1 MISDPQPINPEQP
14 ESRLNRPADVDAAA
28 SAITETGTPREWRS
42 IEELRGTEQFRNALE
57 GEFGSGSDH
66 LPDAAGRLMGA
77 LPAAGQPQ
85 AQEKPETVRPRPWDA
100 WVAKASLSQALSESG
115 EGSGLVQLQGAVQK
129 GPANS
134 AAGGDGLSRRDLLK
148 VAAASAAMA
157 GLSAC
162 TKLPTE
168 KIVPYVRQPE
178 EIVPG
183 KPLFY
188 ATSMTM
194 QGVATGLLVESH
206 MGRPT
211 KIEGNP
217 EHPGSLG
224 GTDVF
229 LQASVL
235 GVYDP
240 DRSQT
245 VLHNGQISSWESFL
259 AEMGDQRAAF
269 GKGAGLR
276 ILTETV
282 SSPTLASQLQKLQQQ
297 FPEAKWHQ
305 YEPCSG
311 DSTREGTRLAF
322 GRPVNIVYR
331 VDQANVIVALDS
343 DFLVSG
349 PGHVRY
355 TREFAS
361 RRAIEGTSAN
371 LNRLYAAE
379 SMPTST
385 GAMAD
390 HRLRLRSSEVE
401 GMARRLAAAIGI
413 ALPSEKGG
421 DDKAVPEQWV
431 RAVASDLAKN
441 RGASL
446 VIAGETQPPA
456 VHALA
461 HAMNEALQNV
471 GKTVYY
477 TDSLEANP
485 VNQTESL
492 HELVNDLNGGHVG
505 LIVILG
511 GNPVYDAPADF
522 DFASALMKAQTR
534 VHCGL
539 YQDETGTLCNW
550 HVPAAHYLES
560 WSDARA
566 YDGTIG
572 IVQPLIAPIYGG
584 RTHHEIVAAL
594 TGNAGK
600 SNHEIVKE
608 YWQGQRPEKGQ
619 AFEDF
624 WETSLH
630 DGVMAKTALPAI
642 SAPLQRDFMQQP
654 PAQSM
659 AQAGELEL
667 VFRPD
672 PTIFDGR
679 FANNGWLQ
687 ETARPITRITWDNAV
702 MMSPATAVHHGLN
715 HGDYVTLRCGGR
727 AVKGGVFL
735 AIGHVDNAV
744 TVHLGYGRSV
754 SVPRPDIGSPEW
766 VSGVPGFNAYL
777 LRTSAAPWITN
788 APLQLEKTGEKYTF
802 AAVQHQWLIDNK
814 GVESDDES
822 VNAFQRDLVQVA
834 TLDQFRRDPNF
845 AQVPEATETKD
856 LSLYPN
862 YRYDGYAWGLSIDLN
877 KCVGCNAC
885 VVACTSE
892 NNVAIV
898 GKDQVDRGRIMH
910 WIRIDTYFHGGI
922 EAPEM
927 YFEPLPCMQC
937 ENAPCEY
944 VCPVGATAHSSEGL
958 NDMTYNRCVGTRY
971 CSNNCPYKVRRFNF
985 YLFSDY
991 KTPSLYGLRNP
1002 DVTVRSR
1009 GVMEKCTYCVQRIN
1023 EAKIRSAEEDR
1034 VVRDLEIQ
1042 TACQQ
1047 ACPAGAIMFGNINDK
1062 KSHVARW
1069 KAEPRNYVLLADL
1082 NTRPRTSYLAR
1093 VRNPNP
1099 ELAG

>member
-1 MISDPQPINPEQP
+1 MSSDPKAINPESANP
-14 ESRLNRPADVDAAA
+14 IEPGAA
-28 SAITETGTPREWRS
+28 SSPARPSAAREWRS
-42 IEELRGTEQFRNALE
+42 IDEFENSQAFRAALE
-57 GEFGSGSDH
+57 GEFASSSD
-66 LPDAAGRLMGA
+66 LPNAPGRLMSSAAGNA
-77 LPAAGQPQ
+77 PAAD
-85 AQEKPETVRPRPWDA
+85 AQDTERPRPWEA
-100 WVAKASLSQALSESG
+100 WLRHAEVRAQLSETQSG
-115 EGSGLVQLQGAVQK
+115 ELVQLTSG
-129 GPANS
+129 S
-134 AAGGDGLSRRDLLK
+134 AQNAKDGIDRRDLLK
-148 VAAASAAMA
+148 MVAVGAATA

-162 TKLPTE
+162 TILPTE
-168 KIVPYVRQPE
+168 HIVPYVRQPE
-178 EIVPG
+178 EIIPG

-188 ATSMTM
+188 ATSMTQ

-235 GVYDP
+235 GLYDP
-240 DRSQT
+240 SRSQT
-245 VLHNGQISSWESFL
+245 VLHNGYISGWDAFV
-259 AEMGDQRAAF
+259 AEMGNQRAALAP
-269 GKGAGLR
+269 KGAGLH
-276 ILTETV
+276 ILTETIT
-282 SSPTLASQLQKLQQQ
+282 SPTLGAQLQKLQQQ
-297 FPEAKWHQ
+297 FPQAKWHQ

-311 DSTREGTRLAF
+311 DSAREGARLAF
-322 GRPVNIVYR
+322 GRPLNAVYR
-331 VDQANVIVALDS
+331 IDQANVIVSLDA

-361 RRAIEGTSAN
+361 RRTIEGTSPN
-371 LNRLYAAE
+371 LNRLYTAE

-390 HRLRLRSSEVE
+390 HRLRVRSSEIE
-401 GMARRLAAAIGI
+401 GLARRLAIAIGI
-413 ALPSEKGG
+413 ALPGG
-421 DDKAVPEQWV
+421 AGANSAAVSDEWV
-431 RAVASDLAKN
+431 EAVARDLTKN

-446 VIAGETQPPA
+446 VIAGETQPPI

-461 HAMNEALQNV
+461 HAMNDALENV

-477 TDSLEANP
+477 TESLEANP

-492 HELVNDLNGGHVG
+492 RELVRDLNNGQVN
-505 LIVILG
+505 LLVILA
-511 GNPVYDAPADF
+511 GNPVYNAPADF
-522 DFASALMKAQTR
+522 DFKSALMKAPMR
-534 VHCGL
+534 AHCGL
-539 YQDETGTLCNW
+539 YNDETGELCNW

-566 YDGTIG
+566 YDGTVG
-572 IVQPLIAPIYGG
+572 ITQPLIAPIYGG
-584 RTHHEIVAAL
+584 RTYHEVVATL
-594 TGNAGK
+594 TGDEDQ
-600 SNHEIVKE
+600 SNHELVKG
-608 YWQGQRPEKGQ
+608 YWQAQRPEKGQ

-624 WETSLH
+624 WEVSLH
-630 DGVMAKTALPAI
+630 DGLMAKTALPPVTVPLSHGFLQQAPTP
-642 SAPLQRDFMQQP
+642 SAAQP
-654 PAQSM
+654 N
-659 AQAGELEL
+659 ELEL
-667 VFRPD
+667 VFRAD
-672 PTIFDGR
+672 PTVFDGR
-679 FANNGWLQ
+679 FASNGWLE
-687 ETARPITRITWDNAV
+687 ETPKPITRITWDNAV
-702 MMSPATAVHHGLN
+702 MMSPVTAVHHGLN

-727 AVKGGVFL
+727 EVSGGVFL
-735 AIGHVDNAV
+735 AIGHVDNAI
-744 TVHLGYGRSV
+744 TVHLGYGRWRV
-754 SVPRPDIGSPEW
+754 AQPKVTVGPAGNL
-766 VSGVPGFNAYL
+766 GAGYGFSAYL
-777 LRTSAAPWITN
+777 LRTSTAPWIAN
-788 APLQLEKTGEKYTF
+788 APAQIEKTGKKYTF
-802 AAVQHQWLIDNK
+802 AAIQHQWLINNK

-822 VNAFQRDLVQVA
+822 VNASRRGMVQVA
-834 TLDQFRRDPNF
+834 TLDQFRQDPNF
-845 AQVPEATETKD
+845 AQIPEDQETKD
-856 LSLYPN
+856 LSLYAN
-862 YRYDGYAWGLSIDLN
+862 YKYDGYAWGLAIDLN

-892 NNVAIV
+892 NNVAVV
-898 GKDQVDRGRIMH
+898 GKDQVDRGRIMQ

-922 EAPEM
+922 EAPET

-944 VCPVGATAHSSEGL
+944 VCPVGATTHSSEGL

-971 CSNNCPYKVRRFNF
+971 CSNNCSYKVRRFNF

-991 KTPSLYGLRNP
+991 TTPSLYGVRNP
-1002 DVTVRSR
+1002 NVTVRSR

-1023 EAKIRSAEEDR
+1023 AAKIRSAEEDR
-1034 VVRDLEIQ
+1034 LVRDLEIQ

-1062 KSHVARW
+1062 TAHVTRW
-1069 KAEPRNYVLLADL
+1069 KAQSRNYVLLADL

>member
-1 MISDPQPINPEQP
+1 MTLDPNSTNPQTI
-14 ESRLNRPADVDAAA
+14 ESGAAPSNGA
-28 SAITETGTPREWRS
+28 VAPREWRS
-42 IEELRGTEQFRNALE
+42 IDEFNGSQEFRAALE
-57 GEFGSGSDH
+57 GEFAGE
-66 LPDAAGRLMGA
+66 LPNAPGRLMN
-77 LPAAGQPQ
+77 PEAAQVKSSDAPD
-85 AQEKPETVRPRPWDA
+85 TSRPRPWETWLRHA
-100 WVAKASLSQALSESG
+100 EIRAQLSQPQHE
-115 EGSGLVQLQGAVQK
+115 ELVQLAGAARPVGSPQLGK
-129 GPANS
+129 
-134 AAGGDGLSRRDLLK
+134 DGIDRRDLLK
-148 VAAASAAMA
+148 LVAVGAATA

-162 TKLPTE
+162 TILPKE
-168 KIVPYVRQPE
+168 EIVPYVRQPE
-178 EIVPG
+178 DIIPG

-188 ATSMTM
+188 ATSMTH

-235 GVYDP
+235 DLYDP
-240 DRSQT
+240 NRSQT
-245 VLHNGQISSWESFL
+245 VLHDGRISSWDAFV
-259 AEMGDQRAAF
+259 AEMGNQRAALAN
-269 GKGAGLR
+269 KGTGLH

-282 SSPTLASQLQKLQQQ
+282 ISPTLGAQLQKLLKQ

-305 YEPCSG
+305 YEPCGG
-311 DSTREGTRLAF
+311 DSAREGSRLAF
-322 GRPVNIVYR
+322 GRPLNTVYR
-331 VDQANVIVALDS
+331 MDQANVIVSLDA

-361 RRAIEGTSAN
+361 RRTIEGTSAN
-371 LNRLYAAE
+371 LNRLYVAE

-390 HRLRLRSSEVE
+390 HRLRVRSSEVE
-401 GMARRLAAAIGI
+401 GLARQLAAAIGI
-413 ALPSEKGG
+413 SLAGG
-421 DDKAVPEQWV
+421 TAAGQSSIPQHWV
-431 RAVASDLAKN
+431 QAVARDLTKN

-446 VIAGETQPPA
+446 VIAGETQPPI

-461 HAMNEALQNV
+461 HAMNDALQNA

-477 TDSLEANP
+477 TESLEANP

-492 HELVNDLNGGHVG
+492 HELVKALNGGQVNL
-505 LIVILG
+505 LIILG
-511 GNPVYDAPADF
+511 GNPVYNTPVDF
-522 DFASALMKAQTR
+522 NFASALMKAPAR

-539 YQDETGTLCNW
+539 YNDETGILCNW

-560 WSDARA
+560 WSDGRG
-566 YDGTIG
+566 YDGTVG
-572 IVQPLIAPIYGG
+572 IVQPLIAPLYGG
-584 RTHHEIVAAL
+584 RTYHEMVATL
-594 TGNAGK
+594 TGDEAL
-600 SNHEIVKE
+600 SNRDIVRA
-608 YWQGQRPEKGQ
+608 YWQTQRPEQGQ

-624 WETSLH
+624 WQVSLH
-630 DGVMAKTALPAI
+630 DGLMAKTALPPIAV
-642 SAPLQRDFMQQP
+642 PLGRDFLQQA
-654 PAQSM
+654 PAPSHPQPN
-659 AQAGELEL
+659 ELEL
-667 VFRPD
+667 VFRHD

-679 FANNGWLQ
+679 FAGNGWLQ
-687 ETARPITRITWDNAV
+687 ETPKPITRITWDNAI
-702 MMSPATAVHHGLN
+702 MMSPATAAHHGLN
-715 HGDYVTLRCGGR
+715 HRDYVILRCGGR
-727 AVKGGVFL
+727 EVKGGVFL

-744 TVHLGYGRSV
+744 TVHLGYGRTR
-754 SVPRPDIGSPEW
+754 VPQPNVTVGPAGNLGS
-766 VSGVPGFNAYL
+766 GYGFNAYL
-777 LRTSAAPWITN
+777 LRSSAAPWIAN
-788 APLQLEKTGEKYTF
+788 APVHIENTGQKYEF
-802 AAVQHQWLIDNK
+802 AAIQHQYLISNK

-822 VNAFQRDLVQVA
+822 VNAFKRDMVQVA
-834 TLDQFRRDPNF
+834 TIDEFRRDPNF
-845 AQVPEATETKD
+845 ARVPGDQEHKD
-856 LSLYPN
+856 QSLYQN
-862 YRYDGYAWGLSIDLN
+862 YEYTGYAWGMAIDLN

-892 NNVAIV
+892 NNVAVV
-898 GKDQVDRGRIMH
+898 GKDQVERGRIMQ

-922 EAPEM
+922 EEPET

-944 VCPVGATAHSSEGL
+944 VCPVGATTHSSEGL

-971 CSNNCPYKVRRFNF
+971 CSNNCSYKVRRFNF

-991 KTPSLYGLRNP
+991 VSPSLYGVRNP
-1002 DVTVRSR
+1002 NVTVRSR

-1023 EAKIRSAEEDR
+1023 AAKIRSAEEDR
-1034 VVRDLEIQ
+1034 QVRDLEIQ

-1047 ACPAGAIMFGNINDK
+1047 ACPAGAIIFGNINDK
-1062 KSHVARW
+1062 NSHVTRW
-1069 KAEPRNYVLLADL
+1069 KGQSRNYVLLADL

>member
-1 MISDPQPINPEQP
+1 MSFDPNSTNPQSANPLE
-14 ESRLNRPADVDAAA
+14 PAALPSPQKPKA
-28 SAITETGTPREWRS
+28 PREWRS
-42 IEELRGTEQFRNALE
+42 IDEFNGSQAFRAALE
-57 GEFGSGSDH
+57 GEFAPGAG
-66 LPDAAGRLMGA
+66 LPDSPGRLMNS
-77 LPAAGQPQ
+77 QPPPPQ
-85 AQEKPETVRPRPWDA
+85 PSDAPDTSRPRPWETWLRHA
-100 WVAKASLSQALSESG
+100 EVRAQLSQPQPG
-115 EGSGLVQLQGAVQK
+115 ELVQL
-129 GPANS
+129 
-134 AAGGDGLSRRDLLK
+134 AAAARPLASPQPGKDGIDRRDLLK
-148 VAAASAAMA
+148 MVAVGAATA

-162 TKLPTE
+162 TILPKE
-168 KIVPYVRQPE
+168 EIVPYVRQPE
-178 EIVPG
+178 EIIPG

-188 ATSMTM
+188 ATSMTQ

-224 GTDVF
+224 GTDLF

-235 GVYDP
+235 GLYDP
-240 DRSQT
+240 NRSQT
-245 VLHNGQISSWESFL
+245 VLHAGRLSSWDAFV
-259 AEMGDQRAAF
+259 AEMGDRRAALSPR
-269 GKGAGLR
+269 GTGLR

-282 SSPTLASQLQKLQQQ
+282 TSPTLGSQLQKLLKQ

-311 DSTREGTRLAF
+311 DSAREGSRLAF
-322 GRPVNIVYR
+322 GRPLNTVYR
-331 VDQANVIVALDS
+331 MDQANVIVSLDS

-361 RRAIEGTSAN
+361 RRTIEGTSAN

-385 GAMAD
+385 GVMAD
-390 HRLRLRSSEVE
+390 HRLRVRSSEIE
-401 GMARRLAAAIGI
+401 GLARRLAAAIGI
-413 ALPSEKGG
+413 ALAGG
-421 DDKAVPEQWV
+421 TPASQSSVPDNWV
-431 RAVASDLAKN
+431 QVVARDLTRN

-446 VIAGETQPPA
+446 VIAGDTQPPA

-461 HAMNEALQNV
+461 HAMNDALQNV
-471 GKTVYY
+471 GKTVFY
-477 TDSLEANP
+477 TESLEVNP

-492 HELVNDLNGGHVG
+492 HELVHDLNGGLVS
-505 LIVILG
+505 LLLILG
-511 GNPVYDAPADF
+511 GNPVYDAPVDF
-522 DFASALMKAQTR
+522 NFASALMKAPSR

-539 YQDETGTLCNW
+539 YNDETGELCNW

-560 WSDARA
+560 WSDARG
-566 YDGTIG
+566 YDGTVG
-572 IVQPLIAPIYGG
+572 IVQPLIAPLYGG
-584 RTHHEIVAAL
+584 RTHHEILATL
-594 TGNAGK
+594 TGDETM
-600 SNHEIVKE
+600 SNHDIVRA
-608 YWQGQRPEKGQ
+608 YWQTQRPEQAQ

-624 WETSLH
+624 WELSLH
-630 DGVMAKTALPAI
+630 DGLMAKTALPAI
-642 SAPLQRDFMQQP
+642 SVPLRREFLQQAPAP
-654 PAQSM
+654 PAQP
-659 AQAGELEL
+659 GELEL
-667 VFRPD
+667 VFRHD

-679 FANNGWLQ
+679 FAGNGWLQ
-687 ETARPITRITWDNAV
+687 ETPKPITRITWDNAV
-702 MMSPATAVHHGLN
+702 MMSPATAARHGLN
-715 HGDYVTLRCGGR
+715 HRDYVTLRCGGR
-727 AVKGGVFL
+727 EVKGGVFL

-744 TVHLGYGRSV
+744 TVHLGYGRSRV
-754 SVPRPDIGSPEW
+754 AQPNVTVGPAGDLGS
-766 VSGVPGFNAYL
+766 GYGFNAYL
-777 LRTSAAPWITN
+777 LRTSAAPWIAN
-788 APLQLEKTGEKYTF
+788 APAQIEKTGQKYEF
-802 AAVQHQWLIDNK
+802 AVIQHQYLIDNK

-822 VNAFQRDLVQVA
+822 VNSFRRDMVQVA
-834 TLDQFRRDPNF
+834 TLDQFKKDPNF
-845 AQVPEATETKD
+845 ARVPEDQETKD
-856 LSLYPN
+856 LSLYQN
-862 YRYDGYAWGLSIDLN
+862 YEYTGYAWGMAIDLN

-892 NNVAIV
+892 NNVAVV
-898 GKDQVDRGRIMH
+898 GKDQVDRGRIMQ

-922 EAPEM
+922 EAPET

-944 VCPVGATAHSSEGL
+944 VCPVGATTHSSEGL

-971 CSNNCPYKVRRFNF
+971 CSNNCSYKVRRFNF

-991 KTPSLYGLRNP
+991 VSPSLYGVRNP
-1002 DVTVRSR
+1002 NVTVRSR

-1023 EAKIRSAEEDR
+1023 AAKIRSAEEDR
-1034 VVRDLEIQ
+1034 LVRDLEIQ

-1062 KSHVARW
+1062 NSHIARW
-1069 KAEPRNYVLLADL
+1069 KAQSRNYVLLADL